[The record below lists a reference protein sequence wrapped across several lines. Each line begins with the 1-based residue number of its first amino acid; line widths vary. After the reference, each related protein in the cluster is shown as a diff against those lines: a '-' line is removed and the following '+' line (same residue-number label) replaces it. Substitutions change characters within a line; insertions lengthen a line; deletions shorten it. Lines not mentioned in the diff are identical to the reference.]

1 MALCQYVTSPPKM
14 DEGPSQRKRARK
26 ADGPVK
32 LAVQQFDLHVFKQC
46 NSKKGPDYLRLVS
59 ELVLQFKGTT
69 SVLKNPAGAT
79 LTIGEVDD
87 TIYRKED
94 KVVNG
99 WGKFYLP
106 EVVSMQV
113 VGVVEETSC
122 PCDQLVL
129 MTCEDRQIYAY
140 DGEELHVVAS
150 SLKQLCDKGIEYPA
164 SKSYYRGEAFKNMT
178 KQDWDKVRNGPE
190 GRRLD
195 TEHHHLVQKHKSK
208 FLENLRYTQ
217 FKD

>member
-1 MALCQYVTSPPKM
+1 MAFCQYATSPPKM
-14 DEGPSQRKRARK
+14 DKGPSQRKRARRT
-26 ADGPVK
+26 DGPMK
-32 LAVQQFDLHVFKQC
+32 LASQQFDLHDFKQC
-46 NSKKGPDYLRLVS
+46 NSKKDPDYLKLVS
-59 ELVLQFKGTT
+59 ELVLQLKGKT
-69 SVLKNPAGAT
+69 SALKNPAGAT

-113 VGVVEETSC
+113 VGVVEGTSC

-129 MTCEDRQIYAY
+129 MTCEDREIYAY
-140 DGEELHVVAS
+140 DGEELHAVAS
-150 SLKQLCDKGIEYPA
+150 SLKQLCDEGIDYPA
-164 SKSYYRGEAFKNMT
+164 SRSYYRGEAFKYMT
-178 KQDWDKVRNGPE
+178 KKNWDKVRNNPE

-195 TEHHHLVQKHKSK
+195 KEHHDLVQKHKSK
-208 FLENLRYTQ
+208 FLENLRSTQ
-217 FKD
+217 SKD